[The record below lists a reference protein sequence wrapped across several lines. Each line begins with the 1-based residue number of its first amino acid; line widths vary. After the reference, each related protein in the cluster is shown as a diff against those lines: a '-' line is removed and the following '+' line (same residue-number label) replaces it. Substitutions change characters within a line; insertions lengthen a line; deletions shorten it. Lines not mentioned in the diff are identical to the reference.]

1 MEPNRPMRSILLR
14 RSKLLLYTI
23 GTAHELSILP
33 KHLPQELVLEI
44 LAGLVILDAE
54 YGESRNY
61 YESGG
66 YSAIAENIEDIP
78 GLKCIIDYEKH
89 PCEWATK
96 IGRTG
101 YISALFI
108 LNNSFS
114 IMAYLPQAIAP
125 TAISNELED

>member
-1 MEPNRPMRSILLR
+1 M
-14 RSKLLLYTI
+14 LYTI

-33 KHLPQELVLEI
+33 YHLPQELALEI

-66 YSAIAENIEDIP
+66 YSVIAETIEDIP

-89 PCEWATK
+89 PCEWATR

-101 YISALFI
+101 YISALYI
-108 LNNSFS
+108 LNNDFS
-114 IMAYLPQAIAP
+114 ILVYLPLNSAPAAIL
-125 TAISNELED
+125 NELED